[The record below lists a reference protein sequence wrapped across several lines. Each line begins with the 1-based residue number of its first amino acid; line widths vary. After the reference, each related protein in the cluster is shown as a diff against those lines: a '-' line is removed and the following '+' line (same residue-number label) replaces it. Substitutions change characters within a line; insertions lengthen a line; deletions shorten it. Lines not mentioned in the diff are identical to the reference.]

1 MDMEAEM
8 AKNVEKTKKKY
19 EKLGIDPNTMQN
31 VAKQRTSN
39 INSKSNNSKENMAS
53 KVNAAN
59 NKKNVERKKN
69 VKYKEGSIAAY
80 ANMLSRDDNNNK

>member
-1 MDMEAEM
+1 
-8 AKNVEKTKKKY
+8 
-19 EKLGIDPNTMQN
+19 
-31 VAKQRTSN
+31 
-39 INSKSNNSKENMAS
+39 MAS